1 MGNNELKGAPSNTM
15 KEQLSISILAAS
27 LNNACHA
34 FCLQFSLVSKGE
46 NETIVGRFVA
56 VLVIFQM

>member
-1 MGNNELKGAPSNTM
+1 M

-34 FCLQFSLVSKGE
+34 FCLQISLVSKGE